1 MRSIPKTTTTTT
13 KNNSS
18 SSGRNKNDCDV
29 LVLGAGPAGLA
40 AARWLGDHG
49 YTSLVL
55 EARDRVGGRV
65 HSSDEL
71 GTGIPLDHGA
81 KWIHGACS
89 QNRIIQLIDDLTST
103 SPSSSPDDAWSS
115 SSSSSMVH
123 RQSDSS
129 DEGEETHDDMESIKP
144 SETLS
149 RLLLSKNEAMDPS
162 PHASRVAK
170 KAFHKLIIHTL
181 RDPESAL
188 QGAGPP
194 PPPPSTGKD
203 GSDLK
208 TKSLLDLMQVVFDP
222 KHDGTL
228 GKNKNNIIIVKNHDD
243 GEDTMESERSRHARF
258 CRELLLRDP
267 VVIKALAKE
276 SGKEDAE
283 RFFQQVATLFNL
295 EICKFFE
302 NWEGAPIHEISA
314 RHGLDGT
321 MLPGGNALV
330 SDGYGSLMEKLATPM
345 LRNKKILLCR
355 RVISIR
361 TKDDRSTMEPPI
373 DVVVVDCRLPDG
385 SVRSFR
391 ASTCIVALPL
401 GVLRKGIEEPRLPSP
416 PPSDKHDDDSVIR
429 FDPPLPPTLVRSI
442 QSLGIAVMNKV
453 ELSFSS
459 RWWPRHLKRLTV
471 ASYLQTPTYHPWTT
485 FFVEDSSC
493 KVNNNNNNGGKKNY
507 LENKPQQQQQQHVL
521 VCYLAGA
528 FAKEAERMSNERIQK
543 ECMAVLRGAEFPG
556 CLHPIPDPTGVHTTR
571 WFQDPLSLGC
581 WTFLGKGSSN
591 ADIET
596 FRSDPVCK
604 ARGLF
609 FAGEH
614 TCDGSL
620 PGLDLG
626 CVHGAWLSGELA
638 ASEAMTFCSKS
649 MVMKK
654 EKELLA

>member
-13 KNNSS
+13 KKQNSS

-89 QNRIIQLIDDLTST
+89 QNRIIQLIDDLTGPS
-103 SPSSSPDDAWSS
+103 SSSSSPDDAWSS

-144 SETLS
+144 SETSS
-149 RLLLSKNEAMDPS
+149 RLLLSNNEAMDPS

-188 QGAGPP
+188 QGVGPP
-194 PPPPSTGKD
+194 APTGKD
-203 GSDLK
+203 DSDLK
-208 TKSLLDLMQVVFDP
+208 TKSLLELMQAVFGP
-222 KHDGTL
+222 KLDGTL
-228 GKNKNNIIIVKNHDD
+228 GRKKNNKNNETKNHDGD
-243 GEDTMESERSRHARF
+243 EDTMESERSRHAEF
-258 CRELLLRDP
+258 CRELLLQDP
-267 VVIKALAKE
+267 VVLKALKKE
-276 SGKEDAE
+276 HGKEKAE
-283 RFFQQVATLFNL
+283 RFFQQVVTLFNL

-314 RHGLDGT
+314 KHGLDGT

-345 LRNKKILLCR
+345 LRNKKILLGR
-355 RVISIR
+355 RVISVR
-361 TKDDRSTMEPPI
+361 TKDDISTGESPD
-373 DVVVVDCRLPDG
+373 DVVVVECRLRDG
-385 SVRSFR
+385 SVQSFQ

-401 GVLRKGIEEPRLPSP
+401 GVLRKGIEEPPSLPSP
-416 PPSDKHDDDSVIR
+416 SDNNDSTIR
-429 FDPPLPPTLVRSI
+429 FDPSLPPTLVRSI
-442 QSLGIAVMNKV
+442 RSLGIAVMNKV

-485 FFVEDSSC
+485 FFVEDSSSS
-493 KVNNNNNNGGKKNY
+493 KVANNNN
-507 LENKPQQQQQQHVL
+507 VL
-521 VCYLAGA
+521 VCYLAGV
-528 FAKEAERMSNERIQK
+528 FAKEVESMSNENIQK
-543 ECMAVLRGAEFPG
+543 ECMAVLRNAEFPG
-556 CLHPIPDPTGVHTTR
+556 CLRPIPDPTGVYTTR

-591 ADIET
+591 VDVGT